1 MFEFLK
7 LKKLF
12 YDMSPK
18 KLKQGNTSTWEMLNR
33 KIITLPSFNF
43 FLEHYPCKY
52 YERKLKL

>member
-1 MFEFLK
+1 
-7 LKKLF
+7 
-12 YDMSPK
+12 MSPK
-18 KLKQGNTSTWEMLNR
+18 KLKQVNTSTWEMLNR